1 PEASA
6 AQNRKMHALFREAQI
21 TERADR
27 LAVTSAILGFQLD
40 TSAHLTLSEANTLI
54 DTLERWKQDGVTDT
68 KVRDVLNTITL
79 ETESATPATEQE
91 N

>member
-1 PEASA
+1 
-6 AQNRKMHALFREAQI
+6 MHALFREAQI
-21 TERADR
+21 SDRADR
-27 LAVTSAILGFQLD
+27 LAVTSAILGFRLD

-54 DTLERWKQDGVTDT
+54 DTMERWKQEGVTDT

-79 ETESATPATEQE
+79 ESESNTTATEQE